1 MPVRFLV
8 IPNVFERQGKCAC
21 FIANGR
27 LDYAM
32 VCYSGMVWNG
42 EGFSEGYAV
51 VEDGRVTETGE
62 GVPQGSVRVGYV
74 MPGLTD
80 GHTHL
85 GDAGL
90 RLDRRYSLEE
100 LVAPPDGLKHRYLRD
115 TPRDRIESDMR
126 GYAGRLADSGVSRIV
141 DFREG
146 GVAGAEMMRRA
157 VPDAVI
163 MGRPVSEEFD
173 PNETDALLDV
183 ADGIG
188 ISSISDL
195 PAAYV
200 DALADA
206 AHRRGRFLAVHV
218 SERIREDI
226 GRVLSLEPDFVVHMC
241 EATDSDL
248 RACADADLPAVIC
261 ASSNIYFGR
270 VPPLRRM
277 CDAGV
282 RFSVGTDNAMLC
294 APDIFAEARFMDSVA
309 REQGCPDGTALRA
322 LVAEGNKLLL
332 TRSAFKV
339 KNWAGAPVITGPD
352 ALSGRLTG
360 PI

>member
-1 MPVRFLV
+1 
-8 IPNVFERQGKCAC
+8 
-21 FIANGR
+21 
-27 LDYAM
+27 M

-42 EGFSEGYAV
+42 SGFTEGYAI

-62 GVPQGSVRVGYV
+62 GIPSDSVRVGYV

-90 RLDRRYSLEE
+90 KLGRRYSLEE
-100 LVAPPDGLKHRYLRD
+100 LVAPPDGLKHRYLRE
-115 TPRDRIESDMR
+115 TPPQVVEENMR
-126 GYAGRLADSGVSRIV
+126 SYAGRLRENGVSRMI

-146 GVAGAEMMRRA
+146 GVAGAETMRRA

-163 MGRPVSEEFD
+163 MGRPVSSEPDASEL
-173 PNETDALLDV
+173 DALLDV

-195 PAAYV
+195 PAPYV
-200 DALADA
+200 DAMADA
-206 AHRRGRFLAVHV
+206 AHRRGKFLALHV
-218 SERIREDI
+218 SERVREDI
-226 GRVLSLEPDFVVHMC
+226 DRVLSLEPDFIVHMC
-241 EATDSDL
+241 EARDSDL
-248 RACADADLPAVIC
+248 RRCADADLPVVVC

-270 VPPLRRM
+270 TPPLRRM

-282 RFSVGTDNAMLC
+282 TFSVGTDNAMLC
-294 APDIFAEARFMDSVA
+294 PPDLFAEARFMDSVA
-309 REQGCPDGTALRA
+309 KEQGCPEGTALRA
-322 LVAEGNKLLL
+322 LVENGNKLLL
-332 TRSAFKV
+332 GGSAFSV
-339 KNWAGAPVITGPD
+339 KNWAGVPVITGRN
-352 ALSGRLTG
+352 ALDGKLTG

>member
-1 MPVRFLV
+1 
-8 IPNVFERQGKCAC
+8 
-21 FIANGR
+21 
-27 LDYAM
+27 M

-42 EGFSEGYAV
+42 ECFAEGYAV
-51 VEDGRVTETGE
+51 VEDGRVTETGD
-62 GVPQGSVRVGYV
+62 GIPQGSVRVGYV

-90 RLDRRYSLEE
+90 KLDRRYTLEE

-115 TPRDRIESDMR
+115 TPVETIEECMR
-126 GYAGRLADSGVSRIV
+126 AYAGKLAGSGVSRIV

-146 GVAGAEMMRRA
+146 GVAGAETMRRA
-157 VPDAVI
+157 VPGAVI
-163 MGRPVSEEFD
+163 MGRPVSEAFD
-173 PNETDALLDV
+173 PNETDALLGV

-195 PAAYV
+195 PAPYV

-206 AHRRGRFLAVHV
+206 AHRRGRFLALHV

-226 GRVLSLEPDFVVHMC
+226 DRVIALEPDLIVHMC
-241 EATDSDL
+241 EATDGDL
-248 RACADADLPAVIC
+248 RACADADIPVVIC
-261 ASSNIYFGR
+261 ASSNVYFGR
-270 VPPLRRM
+270 TPPLKRM

-294 APDIFAEARFMDSVA
+294 PPDIFAEARFMDSLA
-309 REQGCPDGTALRA
+309 REQGCPEGTVLRA
-322 LVAEGNKLLL
+322 LVEEGNKLLL